1 MKKNK
6 DTRFDADFSQF
17 ILDGSNKGNYPFLGL
32 EPEKDSDIK
41 MDSEEDLDF
50 DFDSEEGFDD
60 TLELEH
66 IDNYRLQF
74 FELPGIFRHF
84 DIVGFD
90 KKDLEINLMINDCTY
105 DEIDKIEFKYGKINE
120 FDYTLLDFSK
130 IELECPQ
137 ALYMIALKDT
147 NKGVIIFTFEISEN
161 EFCLG
166 KLEKGR
172 HNNMGFYNKLSHEE
186 FIDLCISKV

>member
-17 ILDGSNKGNYPFLGL
+17 ILDGSNKGNYPFFEL
-32 EPEKDSDIK
+32 ESEKDSDIK
-41 MDSEEDLDF
+41 IDSEEDLDF
-50 DFDSEEGFDD
+50 EFDSEESLDD

-74 FELPGIFRHF
+74 FELPEIFSRF

-90 KKDLEINLMINDCTY
+90 KKDLEVNLMINDCKY
-105 DEIDKIEFKYGKINE
+105 DEIDKIEFKYGKVKE

-130 IELECPQ
+130 IELECPE
-137 ALYMIALKDT
+137 ALYMLALKDR
-147 NKGVIIFTFEISEN
+147 NKEIYIFTFEISEN
-161 EFCLG
+161 KFCLG

-172 HNNMGFYNKLSHEE
+172 HNNMGFYNKLPHEE
-186 FIDLCISKV
+186 FIDLCTKKI

>member
-6 DTRFDADFSQF
+6 DTRFDANFSQF
-17 ILDGSNKGNYPFLGL
+17 ILDASNKGNYPFFEL
-32 EPEKDSDIK
+32 ESEKDSDMK
-41 MDSEEDLDF
+41 MDSEEELDF
-50 DFDSEEGFDD
+50 EFDSEEGFDD

-120 FDYTLLDFSK
+120 IDYTLLDFSK

-147 NKGVIIFTFEISEN
+147 NKGVSIFTFEISEN
-161 EFCLG
+161 KFCLG

>member
-17 ILDGSNKGNYPFLGL
+17 ILDGSNKGNYPFFEL
-32 EPEKDSDIK
+32 ESEKDSDIK
-41 MDSEEDLDF
+41 IDSEEDLDF
-50 DFDSEEGFDD
+50 EFDSEEGFDD
-60 TLELEH
+60 SLELEH

-74 FELPGIFRHF
+74 FELPGIFRNF

-90 KKDLEINLMINDCTY
+90 KKDLKIILMINDCTY
-105 DEIDKIEFKYGKINE
+105 DEIDKIEFKHGKIKE

-137 ALYMIALKDT
+137 ALYMIALKDA
-147 NKGVIIFTFEISEN
+147 NKRVSIFTFEISIN
-161 EFCLG
+161 KFCLG

-172 HNNMGFYNKLSHEE
+172 HNNIGFYNRLSHEE
-186 FIDLCISKV
+186 FIALCINKV